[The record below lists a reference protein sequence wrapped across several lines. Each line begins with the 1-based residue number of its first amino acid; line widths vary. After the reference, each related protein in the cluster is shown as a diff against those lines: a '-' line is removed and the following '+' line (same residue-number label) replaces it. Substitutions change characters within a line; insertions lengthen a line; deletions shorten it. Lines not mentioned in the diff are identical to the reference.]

1 MRPTDAR
8 PRLTREQIDTT
19 DLNQAEETRLRYAAI
34 VESSHVKHSASR
46 HAHVSINGEVDNI
59 NLTVKDSGS
68 GFDPDEAMRGRGLG
82 LTSMNERL
90 KLVGGQLSI
99 HSQVG
104 RGTTIHAVVPL
115 VTQGSD
121 RPRP

>member
-59 NLTVKDSGS
+59 
-68 GFDPDEAMRGRGLG
+68 A
-82 LTSMNERL
+82 
-90 KLVGGQLSI
+90 I